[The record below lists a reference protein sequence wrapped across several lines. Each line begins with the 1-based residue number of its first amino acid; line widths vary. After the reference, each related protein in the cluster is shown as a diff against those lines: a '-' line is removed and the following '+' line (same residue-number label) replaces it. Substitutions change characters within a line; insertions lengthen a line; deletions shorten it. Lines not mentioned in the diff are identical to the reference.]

1 MREKITRRSSSNAAN
16 GGFSLVELMLA
27 LALGLVVVT
36 GIVQLFVGNSQ
47 TYNVLNGQSRMQENA
62 RFAMEFISRAARSSG
77 YLGCAPETVNIVK
90 GLRGNWNAMPEF
102 DITQMVQGYNGNA
115 DGTWSP
121 TLATLPRTTGG
132 VNVNV
137 YIPGNGIDTT
147 TIEPGTDVLVFRGMQ
162 NPGRNLTQVL
172 QPTGDPVVRAPGGD
186 PGFGVNDIVLLA
198 NCEQAAVFRVT
209 GINVAGDEA
218 TLLHATSAAG
228 SLYENADQ
236 ITSPTG
242 LIPFTLSYLGR
253 SYGEDANLGAL
264 ESTYFFIAPSLGQDN
279 QGNTPSA
286 LWQKVGGA
294 QPVELV
300 QGVEDLEVLFGVD
313 TTLTDGISNANQYV
327 DFNDVPD
334 PNQVVSL
341 RVSIAVNSVD
351 TVDAGNRLSRTFSKT
366 LLLRNANPEV

>member
-1 MREKITRRSSSNAAN
+1 MREQMTRQSSRKSVN

-62 RFAMEFISRAARSSG
+62 RFAMEFISRAARSAG
-77 YLGCAPETVNIVK
+77 YFGCAPETVNIVK

-102 DITQMVQGYNGNA
+102 DISQFVQGYNGNA

-209 GINVAGDEA
+209 GMNVAGDEA

-228 SLYENADQ
+228 NLYENADQ
-236 ITSPTG
+236 ISSPTG

-253 SYGEDANLGAL
+253 SYGEDANVGAL

-341 RVSIAVNSVD
+341 RVSVAVNSVD